1 MFFLVN
7 LFNDFI
13 NKGTYSKP
21 TNFLVFAV
29 RVGDSSTPSVRVT
42 MNEQGVA
49 LVSGASPRVFSMVKA
64 GNLTP
69 MAFMLDTLNSER
81 YAKIQ
86 A

>member
-1 MFFLVN
+1 
-7 LFNDFI
+7 
-13 NKGTYSKP
+13 
-21 TNFLVFAV
+21 
-29 RVGDSSTPSVRVT
+29 